1 VNLNEVRTQ
10 GLRKQSTFWLLF
22 GGDQKNCRLFL
33 TLVGSIRQ
41 VARTLLTR
49 RLAIGNM
56 RLGEQGA
63 YCRHAAPAAGGAT
76 ETSIRPSG
84 GTWTR
89 GIVALERS
97 KDLDV
102 REDIAGADN
111 HREPAL

>member
-1 VNLNEVRTQ
+1 
-10 GLRKQSTFWLLF
+10 
-22 GGDQKNCRLFL
+22 
-33 TLVGSIRQ
+33 
-41 VARTLLTR
+41 
-49 RLAIGNM
+49 M

-63 YCRHAAPAAGGAT
+63 YCRHAAPAARGAT

-84 GTWTR
+84 GTGTR

-102 REDIAGADN
+102 REDIAGADD